1 MESRL
6 KDVIASIAARI
17 EGLTEEL
24 KNLLTLL
31 EKNNITYEVASTDD
45 ESDEE
50 DIIPAFLHDIIAD
63 WHTELAET
71 FVNMGE
77 VHNEEWTPS
86 ALSELTQE
94 ADEELYDEDDEGS
107 NDA

>member
-31 EKNNITYEVASTDD
+31 EKNNITYEIASIDD

-50 DIIPAFLHDIIAD
+50 DIIPVFLHDIIAD
-63 WHTELAET
+63 WHSDLAET

-86 ALSELTQE
+86 ALSDVIEE
-94 ADEELYDEDDEGS
+94 ADEELYEGS